1 MLFIAREHLKPGMI
15 LARDINLYS
24 GDNFSTILLTAN
36 QVLNNLYINK
46 IIYHDIAGAYIH
58 SDAFNDINVG
68 SGIDKKLEAKSL
80 LEIKNVYHK
89 FKSTMG
95 KIDYSTVKQISSIV
109 DKLISDILLKEDLS
123 NNLIEFKSYD
133 DYTYQHCLNVAV
145 LSISTGISLGLS
157 EYELHEIGM
166 CGLLHDIGKM
176 LIPLTIINKPG
187 KLTEEEFDIMKTHPI
202 NSVSQLQYL
211 VSSDV
216 LRGIESHH
224 EKIDGTGYPYGRKGD
239 NINLYGKILS
249 VCDVYDALTSTRSY
263 RKSCFPSEVIE
274 YIMGCA
280 DTQFDYNILCK
291 FLKNIVA
298 YPVGT
303 FVKLSNEKTA
313 VVVKNF
319 SDNIMRPTV
328 RMIND
333 DNTVGEDIDLLNDY
347 KYMNITITGMGYE
360 YGKIDYNSIKKSNPS
375 LKDNSNG
382 K

>member
-24 GDNFSTILLTAN
+24 GDNFSTVLLKEDQILN
-36 QVLNNLYINK
+36 DLYINK
-46 IIYHDIAGAYIH
+46 IIYHDIPGAYIK
-58 SDAFNDINVG
+58 SDAFNDLTIESSINQ
-68 SGIDKKLEAKSL
+68 KLEAKSL
-80 LEIKNVYHK
+80 SEIKDVYHK
-89 FKSTMG
+89 FRNTMG
-95 KIDYSTVKQISSIV
+95 KIDYSTVKQISSVV
-109 DKLISDILLKEDLS
+109 DKLISEVLSKEVLS
-123 NNLIEFKSYD
+123 NNIIEFKSYD

-176 LIPLTIINKPG
+176 LIPLSIINKPG
-187 KLTEEEFDIMKTHPI
+187 KLTEDEFAIMKTHPI
-202 NSVSQLQYL
+202 NSVNQLQYL
-211 VSSDV
+211 VSTEI

-224 EKIDGTGYPYGRKGD
+224 EKIDGTGYPYGRKGN
-239 NINLYGKILS
+239 NINKYGKILS

-280 DTQFDYNILCK
+280 DTQFDYDILNK

-303 FVKLSNEKTA
+303 FVKLSNEKIV

-319 SDNIMRPTV
+319 SDNIMRPVV
-328 RMIND
+328 RIIND
-333 DNTVGEDIDLLNDY
+333 DSSIGKDIDLLNDPD
-347 KYMNITITGMGYE
+347 YMNITITGMGYE
-360 YGKIDYNSIKKSNPS
+360 YGKIDYNSITKSNPNI
-375 LKDNSNG
+375 KDGSNG